1 MKDRL
6 LLAALLLPLASSA
19 LADPR
24 AEVEAAFRQVLAGK
38 SYRALIT
45 SQDGKRQT
53 QVEMA
58 VQLPNRFRM
67 KTEGTEVVILPEGTW
82 MNVGGQWMPSPVNMS
97 QMIAGYTAEAM
108 EKGID
113 AIGEV
118 SYLGE
123 ESVEGCESKNYRYRQ
138 SGEFMG
144 MKGRSDSVLSI
155 CQENGKPVR
164 IVTGEEGKP
173 ERATIVYDWDS
184 PVSIQRPR

>member
-1 MKDRL
+1 MKHRL

-24 AEVEAAFRQVLAGK
+24 AEVEAAFRQVLADK
-38 SYRALIT
+38 SYRAVIT

-58 VQLPNRFRM
+58 VQLPDRFHM
-67 KTEGTEVVILPEGTW
+67 KAEGTEIIILPEGTW

-97 QMIAGYTAEAM
+97 QMIAGYTADAM

-123 ESVEGCESKNYRYRQ
+123 ESVEGCDSKNYRYRQ

-144 MKGRSDSVLSI
+144 VKSRSESVLSI

-164 IVTGEEGKP
+164 IVTGEEGKS